1 MAFET
6 ALTPPPQAKPSK
18 IPQIPNQ
25 YMTPNKSRLSIKN
38 LFRTSLVVCAGL
50 GLFAIVTAAGERTT
64 SAAPVNA
71 IGDYAAMDPAVFG
84 SSSGQASMKAAP
96 TTWSSRSNVRWN
108 ARWSN
113 QGRYLV

>member
-1 MAFET
+1 
-6 ALTPPPQAKPSK
+6 
-18 IPQIPNQ
+18 
-25 YMTPNKSRLSIKN
+25 MTPNKSRAAIKN
-38 LFRTSLVVCAGL
+38 LFRTSLVVCVGFGVSAMVAVAGQ
-50 GLFAIVTAAGERTT
+50 RTT
-64 SAAPVNA
+64 SVVPVNVT
-71 IGDYAAMDPAVFG
+71 GEYAAMDPAVFG

>member
-1 MAFET
+1 
-6 ALTPPPQAKPSK
+6 
-18 IPQIPNQ
+18 
-25 YMTPNKSRLSIKN
+25 MTPNKSRSAIKN

-50 GLFAIVTAAGERTT
+50 GVFAMVAVAGERTT
-64 SAAPVNA
+64 SVVPVNA
-71 IGDYAAMDPAVFG
+71 TGEYAAMDPAVFG